1 MGRQKLERENEENMQ
16 LQNKINEKNEEL
28 EGCNNKIGELVEELN
43 QNEEDLYEYKQKI
56 KHLNAL
62 LNQYQGNYP
71 LFKPQSVTAPNN
83 SLSSRHNSFIHQ
95 TNLLEDLLCLHQKME
110 AKITAI
116 KRHTITTDQALEN
129 LHESKEFIQ
138 KSAQNKSALIY
149 ESADEK
155 LDEWDLDIIS
165 PRVSA
170 IKCFENNGDTKQL
183 KQDLKELSQNENKLK
198 KDLSAKLKEDALS
211 TCGWFTCFF
220 RPKANI
226 IDTTS
231 DLIEEYLKMQTQKTM
246 TNKKYKRKVEKERA
260 KAVRMKMGISK

>member
-1 MGRQKLERENEENMQ
+1 MG
-16 LQNKINEKNEEL
+16 
-28 EGCNNKIGELVEELN
+28 
-43 QNEEDLYEYKQKI
+43 
-56 KHLNAL
+56 
-62 LNQYQGNYP
+62 YQGNYP
-71 LFKPQSVTAPNN
+71 LFKPQSVTASNTSSDDNDFDIVLNVEPSPNN

-183 KQDLKELSQNENKLK
+183 KQDL
-198 KDLSAKLKEDALS
+198 SAKLKEDALS

-246 TNKKYKRKVEKERA
+246 TNKKYKRKIEKERA